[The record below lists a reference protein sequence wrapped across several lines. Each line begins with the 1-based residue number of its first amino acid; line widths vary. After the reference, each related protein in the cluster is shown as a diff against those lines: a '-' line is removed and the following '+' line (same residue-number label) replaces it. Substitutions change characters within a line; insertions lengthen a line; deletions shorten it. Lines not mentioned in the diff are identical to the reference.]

1 MTVMNNF
8 NLITSQRAVWS
19 VAFDMS
25 CMAF

>member
-1 MTVMNNF
+1 MTVMNNL
-8 NLITSQRAVWS
+8 NLITNGRAVWS